1 MHILLC
7 PPVTPVVIHSSFP
20 AVIVCVLNSSVVGLS
35 HKFYFLTLRVQK
47 AIVDE
52 ASEPSAPGSFAQ
64 TDPKAINKVKK
75 KARKILQE
83 MVANVSPALI
93 R

>member
-1 MHILLC
+1 M
-7 PPVTPVVIHSSFP
+7 
-20 AVIVCVLNSSVVGLS
+20 
-35 HKFYFLTLRVQK
+35 LRVQK

>member
-1 MHILLC
+1 MSHI
-7 PPVTPVVIHSSFP
+7 
-20 AVIVCVLNSSVVGLS
+20 
-35 HKFYFLTLRVQK
+35 FYFFNVRVQK

-52 ASEPSAPGSFAQ
+52 ASEPSVPGSFAQ
-64 TDPKAINKVKK
+64 VDPKAINKVKK